1 MAGTDMTS
9 TATLA
14 HAPVFLDS
22 LDDPIRGALALLSG
36 NGAGEAAV
44 PLLRDVLSRYGSRMG
59 LKTRQALVRH
69 AKSAARAGDA
79 AVRAERIRAIASP
92 AAQWY
97 AAALLESAERFQAAA
112 EALDAMDDASWGEER
127 ALRLEALARN

>member
-22 LDDPIRGALALLSG
+22 LDDPIRGALALLSS

-44 PLLRDVLSRYGSRMG
+44 PLLQDVLFRYGSRMG
-59 LKTRQALVRH
+59 PKTMQALARH
-69 AKSAARAGDA
+69 AKSTARAGDA
-79 AVRAERIRAIASP
+79 AVSATEWATIRSPMAS
-92 AAQWY
+92 A
-97 AAALLESAERFQAAA
+97 SA
-112 EALDAMDDASWGEER
+112 
-127 ALRLEALARN
+127 